1 MKTKLNKR
9 SLAAVLAAVVL
20 SSGAIMGISLSLSQK
35 ADAQM
40 YPCWLTIDDEVVMAC
55 EASLIY
61 TCEVKMPGT
70 AINPETGETIV
81 TEVVFHCSGKNVV
94 DEFKDWVITEPVPN
108 Q

>member
-1 MKTKLNKR
+1 
-9 SLAAVLAAVVL
+9 
-20 SSGAIMGISLSLSQK
+20 
-35 ADAQM
+35 M

-81 TEVVFHCSGKNVV
+81 TEVVFHC
-94 DEFKDWVITEPVPN
+94 
-108 Q
+108 